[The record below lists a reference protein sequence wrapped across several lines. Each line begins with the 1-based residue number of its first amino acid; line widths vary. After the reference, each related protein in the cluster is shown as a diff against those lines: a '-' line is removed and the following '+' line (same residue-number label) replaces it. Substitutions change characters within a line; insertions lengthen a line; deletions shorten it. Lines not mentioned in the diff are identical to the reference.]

1 MVTASPH
8 HPSGRVAGVPGW
20 RLVLS
25 RGASLLY
32 RLVLGGGLHT
42 YTSCFRVYRRSAVS
56 GMRLTNYGFLGIAE
70 MLHRLAARGCRIVEY
85 PATLEARTTGTS
97 KADVVPTA
105 LDHLRLL
112 AKLLRLRLTGK
123 LNLT

>member
-1 MVTASPH
+1 MSALLRAVPLLAALALAGAAGAQEVRYQAKITDAN
-8 HPSGRVAGVPGW
+8 RV
-20 RLVLS
+20 
-25 RGASLLY
+25 
-32 RLVLGGGLHT
+32 GLT
-42 YTSCFRVYRRSAVS
+42 
-56 GMRLTNYGFLGIAE
+56 LTNYGFLGIAE